1 MLSSRLLQNLVFVA
15 LGAIVLIFVLL
26 SDLEFTSQAFFSKST
41 TDTPSRQY
49 NASAMYK
56 IPKVCYQTW
65 VTKDRSKLTNVTLE
79 VLAENKRLN
88 PDIDFQLWDDND
100 VTEFIKREFPGDV
113 YEAFATINPKYGAAR
128 ADFFRYCV
136 LFKYGGLYM
145 DIKSHFRIK
154 NVFGEIIQPDD
165 ECVLDLRKGL
175 ETYRLLWNYWTY
187 EQWFLAF
194 APGHPYLRRM
204 IDRMV
209 RSIKAKIET
218 PVTPTDEGPSWASKY
233 LVMRVTGP
241 DALAVAIHDA
251 VIDYGVRHREV
262 DYRKWVKYSKTG
274 KNPEYANMH
283 VAHYNEV
290 KEPLYV
296 TPVKRKLRRGAK

>member
-1 MLSSRLLQNLVFVA
+1 MSSSFSRLIQTCLFVS
-15 LGAIVLIFVLL
+15 LGCIVLLVVLI
-26 SDLEFTSQAFFSKST
+26 SDFEFTSHAFFSKAPIESSQQRYNEST
-41 TDTPSRQY
+41 V
-49 NASAMYK
+49 YK

-65 VTKDRSKLTNVTLE
+65 ITKDHSKLTNVTLD

-100 VTEFIKREFPGDV
+100 VITFMKREYPGEV
-113 YEAFATINPKYGAAR
+113 YDTFMTINPKYGAAR

-145 DIKSHFRIK
+145 DIKSYFRIK
-154 NVFGEIIQPDD
+154 NVFGGIIQPDD
-165 ECVLDLRKGL
+165 ECVLDVRKGL
-175 ETYRLLWNYWTY
+175 ENYRILWNYWTY
-187 EQWFLAF
+187 EQWVLAF

-218 PVTPTDEGPSWASKY
+218 PVTPTAEGPSWASKY
-233 LVMRVTGP
+233 QVMRVTGP

-262 DYRKWVKYSKTG
+262 DYRKWVKYSKIG
-274 KNPEYANMH
+274 MNPEYVNMH

-290 KEPLYV
+290 KEPLYIAS
-296 TPVKRKLRRGAK
+296 KQRRLRS